1 MRTRHPLKQL
11 SVKMAT
17 RKRSAALAFSSSSS
31 SGDGDSSSAS
41 SKKRQFTKAMFEK
54 WQREYQRE
62 HQTLSWLRCILCR
75 DKLHVKILYCE
86 VCRKYEAR
94 LCSLR
99 NFSNLW
105 IKGSANLKLSNVLDH
120 ARSDVHLAAMSKFRA
135 DMAKESGLLFTS
147 YPSWPLC
154 S

>member
-17 RKRSAALAFSSSSS
+17 RKRSAALAFSSTSSS
-31 SGDGDSSSAS
+31 SNGDSSSAS
-41 SKKRQFTKAMFEK
+41 SKRRQFTKAMFEK
-54 WQREYQRE
+54 WQTEHQRE
-62 HQTLSWLRCILCR
+62 QQTLSWLRCVLCR

-99 NFSNLW
+99 NFSNSC
-105 IKGSANLKLSNVLDH
+105 IKGSANLKLSNMLD
-120 ARSDVHLAAMSKFRA
+120 RSSCCYVEA
-135 DMAKESGLLFTS
+135 
-147 YPSWPLC
+147 PS
-154 S
+154 